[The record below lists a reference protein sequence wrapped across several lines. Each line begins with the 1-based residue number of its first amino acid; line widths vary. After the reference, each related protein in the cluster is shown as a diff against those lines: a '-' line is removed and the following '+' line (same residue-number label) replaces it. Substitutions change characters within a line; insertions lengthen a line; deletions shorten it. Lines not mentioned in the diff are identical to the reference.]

1 MAIKRVKKSL
11 ICPRTKRF
19 ESIYVCAANCKNR
32 CFLYNQN
39 ICIEVLEQYIQLHP
53 EYEIIGE
60 LMPEQKLKPK
70 PKEKSFLTKN
80 KDGLFMEVSE
90 KTIINNPKEYMESEI
105 WEKSPN
111 QYELVVSLRR
121 KK

>member
-1 MAIKRVKKSL
+1 M
-11 ICPRTKRF
+11 
-19 ESIYVCAANCKNR
+19 
-32 CFLYNQN
+32 
-39 ICIEVLEQYIQLHP
+39 LEQYIQLHP